1 MRSFSSVFN
10 VYAFFA
16 IMTINNNTQRLLA
29 TLIAILVISTAM
41 PAVFAAPGELS
52 ASSDGLVGITSLDP
66 VDGLSPLFSGKGG
79 YSLDGCGTNSPPC
92 SVDADVPAGST
103 VAKAYLY
110 VVSNSDL
117 GPTVTID
124 FDGTS
129 VTATKLAQ
137 NDHAFLDSYRAE
149 VTTQVAT
156 KVGGG
161 GGLTPFS
168 VNDDPGGSS
177 NDGVALLVTFN
188 NSGEP
193 FRSIIGLDGGLPSTG
208 ASTAVG
214 FASPLD
220 KTIPGFEALLSLGI
234 SFSFQ
239 GGVTPHLCGSG
250 QFSNVDINGV
260 RLSSCAGHW
269 DDGGPFDGGL
279 ITVGGVGD
287 NIANP
292 PDPNGPGGEDDE
304 LYNVA
309 GLLSQGDT
317 MMKIDTV
324 NPSGDDNIFL
334 AVLSITAKASLEIC
348 DNGIDDDGDG
358 LVDRND
364 PDCKVEPPVVVGGE
378 LLPIDTTALLV
389 AGAQTNAVWIL
400 SALAGIA
407 SVAFGTLYLKTK
419 RD

>member
-1 MRSFSSVFN
+1 MIKINNVQRLQAITLSLLITSIGFPSVF
-10 VYAFFA
+10 AD
-16 IMTINNNTQRLLA
+16 
-29 TLIAILVISTAM
+29 
-41 PAVFAAPGELS
+41 PGELS
-52 ASSDGLVGITSLDP
+52 ASSDDLVGITSLDP

-79 YSLDGCGTNSPPC
+79 YSLDACGTNSPPC

-103 VAKAYLY
+103 VAKAYVY

-124 FDGTS
+124 FDGTA
-129 VTATKLAQ
+129 VTATKLPQ
-137 NDHAFLDSYRAE
+137 NDHAFLDSYRAD

-168 VNDDPGGSS
+168 VNDDPGGSG

-193 FRSIIGLDGGLPSTG
+193 FRSIIGLDGGLQSTG
-208 ASTAVG
+208 ASTLIG
-214 FASPLD
+214 FAAPLD
-220 KTIPGFEALLSLGI
+220 KTISGFEALLSLGI

-239 GGVTPHLCGSG
+239 GGATPHLCGSG

-269 DDGGPFDGGL
+269 DDGGPFNGGL

-287 NIANP
+287 NTANP

-309 GLLSQGDT
+309 GLLAQGDT
-317 MMKIDTV
+317 MMDIDTV

-348 DNGIDDDGDG
+348 NNGIDDDGDG
-358 LVDRND
+358 LVDIDD
-364 PDCKVEPPVVVGGE
+364 PDCQVEEPPVVGGKF
-378 LLPIDTTALLV
+378 LPIDATALLV

-400 SALAGIA
+400 SALAVIG
-407 SVAFGTLYLKTK
+407 SVAFGTLYLKTRK
-419 RD
+419 D

>member
-1 MRSFSSVFN
+1 MIKINNVQRLQAITLSLLITSIGFPSVF
-10 VYAFFA
+10 AD
-16 IMTINNNTQRLLA
+16 
-29 TLIAILVISTAM
+29 
-41 PAVFAAPGELS
+41 PGELS
-52 ASSDGLVGITSLDP
+52 ASSDDLVGITSLDP

-103 VAKAYLY
+103 VEKAYVY
-110 VVSNSDL
+110 VVSFNDL
-117 GPTVTID
+117 GPDETIN

-129 VTATKLAQ
+129 ILVTKLPQ
-137 NDHAFLDSYRAE
+137 NNHAFLDSYRAD
-149 VTTQVAT
+149 VTTEVAA

-161 GGLTPFS
+161 GGLTSFS
-168 VNDDPGGSS
+168 VNEGPLSS
-177 NDGVALLVTFN
+177 SIDGVALLVTFKN
-188 NSGEP
+188 PGEP

-208 ASTAVG
+208 AETLVG
-214 FASPLD
+214 FAGPLD
-220 KTIPGFEALLSLGI
+220 KTIPGFEALLALGI
-234 SFSFQ
+234 SFSYQ
-239 GGVTPHLCGSG
+239 GSTTPHLCGSG
-250 QFSNVDINGV
+250 QFSTVDINGA
-260 RLSSCAGHW
+260 RLSTCAGHW

-287 NIANP
+287 NTSNP

-317 MMKIDTV
+317 MMDIDTV

-358 LVDRND
+358 LVDID
-364 PDCKVEPPVVVGGE
+364 DADCQVEEPPVVGGE
-378 LLPIDTTALLV
+378 FLAIDSTALF
-389 AGAQTNAVWIL
+389 L
-400 SALAGIA
+400 SGIQSSAIWMLPALAGI
-407 SVAFGTLYLKTK
+407 VGTGAYYIRTRMNK
-419 RD
+419 D